1 MPKVNKRNNRC
12 FDDVIFA
19 QFSCQVFVFFLF
31 FHGLNLIL
39 NEGKLAK
46 RNIYQSRESIEPYD
60 DVLPAEMYADVRDK
74 RMAQHPPPRPGLLLL
89 AFWYENKVC
98 RIFIA
103 NSFNLLKSLH
113 LEAAF
118 EWYGCL
124 AFLLRMNDQW
134 AEVQVVASFY
144 FPGKHESR
152 VKAYDSIAA
161 NRPSL
166 PPPPSHQFNLHL
178 QTIHCN
184 IN

>member
-1 MPKVNKRNNRC
+1 
-12 FDDVIFA
+12 
-19 QFSCQVFVFFLF
+19 
-31 FHGLNLIL
+31 
-39 NEGKLAK
+39 
-46 RNIYQSRESIEPYD
+46 
-60 DVLPAEMYADVRDK
+60 MYEIKGWRSTLL
-74 RMAQHPPPRPGLLLL
+74 LLLL
-89 AFWYENKVC
+89 AFWHENKVC